1 MFLIPLLA
9 LILGALLGIILG
21 VPVEGVFGL
30 YIAVGVIAGLDSV
43 FGGWRSALE
52 GKFQNDVFITGFFS
66 NVLIASLLAFV
77 GDNLGID
84 LYLAAVLVMGWRMF
98 TNLSIIRRHALNR
111 WQDARAR
118 SRADRTSGD

>member
-1 MFLIPLLA
+1 VFLIPLLA
-9 LILGALLGIILG
+9 LVFGVLLGIMLG
-21 VPVEGVFGL
+21 VPVGGVFGL

-66 NVLIASLLAFV
+66 NVLVASLLAFV

-118 SRADRTSGD
+118 SRTDRAQGD

>member
-1 MFLIPLLA
+1 MFLIPLV
-9 LILGALLGIILG
+9 ALLVGVLLG
-21 VPVEGVFGL
+21 YMLGFRVGGVYGL
-30 YIAVGVIAGLDSV
+30 YVAVGVIAGLDSV

-52 GKFQNDVFITGFFS
+52 GKFQNDVFLTGFVS

-77 GDNLGID
+77 GDKLGID

-118 SRADRTSGD
+118 SRADRASGD

>member
-118 SRADRTSGD
+118 GRTDRPSGD